1 MRKKGFTLTE
11 LLVVMAILAIAVSI
25 GVPVIS
31 SISGKAGL
39 EADRITAQSIETSI
53 DFWIS
58 TDYAD
63 DSFQRN
69 NLFTSASTG
78 EATQGRIGGHTEQM
92 YSYYFAGTEQLPGT
106 ELQNEAEIRHSV
118 ITAIKATADTK
129 LDIRSGEQFIK
140 PPQSGTKYGFK
151 YYYKIGRVTVERI
164 DSTESTLGDDEVYK
178 YYVWL
183 DQEGSNISANVEPKR
198 AKGNPY
204 LSVTDE
210 TLCAFRFD
218 FGSRDISKIRV
229 EIETGGQAYTMF
241 SNSQTPAMFKPGFYD
256 IRVYYDGSLVKS
268 IVGYSL
274 AGGSENI
281 VA

>member
-118 ITAIKATADTK
+118 ITAIKATVDTK

-140 PPQSGTKYGFK
+140 PPQSGTQYGFK

-241 SNSQTPAMFKPGFYD
+241 SIGQTPAMFKPGIYD

-268 IVGYSL
+268 IAGYSL
-274 AGGSENI
+274 AGGNDTITS
-281 VA
+281 

>member
-1 MRKKGFTLTE
+1 MKKRGFTLTE
-11 LLVVMAILAIAVSI
+11 LLVVMAILAITVSI

-31 SISGKAGL
+31 SISRKAGL
-39 EADRITAQSIETSI
+39 EADRVTAASIETSI

-78 EATQGRIGGHTEQM
+78 EATQGRIGGYTEQL

-106 ELQNEAEIRHSV
+106 ELQNEAEIRHSI

-129 LDIRSGEQFIK
+129 FDIRSGEQYIK
-140 PPQSGTKYGFK
+140 PPQSGTQYGFK
-151 YYYKIGRVTVERI
+151 YYYKIGRVTIERI
-164 DSTESTLGDDEVYK
+164 DSTESSLGDDEVYK

-183 DQEGSNISANVEPKR
+183 DREGGNISATTEPKR
-198 AKGNPY
+198 VKGNPY
-204 LSVTDE
+204 LYVTDE

-218 FGSRDISKIRV
+218 FGSRDISKMRV

-241 SNSQTPAMFKPGFYD
+241 SISQTPAMFKPGIYD
-256 IRVYYDGSLVKS
+256 IRIYYDGSLEKS
-268 IVGYSL
+268 IAGYSL
-274 AGGSENI
+274 VGGSESL
-281 VA
+281 VV

>member
-39 EADRITAQSIETSI
+39 EADRITAKSIETSI

-63 DSFQRN
+63 DSFRRN

-140 PPQSGTKYGFK
+140 PPQSGTQYGFK

-164 DSTESTLGDDEVYK
+164 DSTESALGDDEVYK

-241 SNSQTPAMFKPGFYD
+241 SISQTPAMFKPGIYD

-268 IVGYSL
+268 IAGYSL
-274 AGGSENI
+274 AGGNDTITS
-281 VA
+281 